1 MVNLS
6 LATFLCTLI
15 FLNFLAPD
23 VTLEL
28 YNLVHH
34 APFQMKPLYECCW
47 NGWPMHNIGLE
58 NLENDSTKDLLL
70 FYTKQSKYL
79 YSGHF
84 QCQRSWVTVSV
95 FFKHWM
101 TPVLG
106 IWLEKIINNPAENFI
121 TNALFTASSH
131 FHYIK
136 QLCVLECYKENIAK
150 C

>member
-1 MVNLS
+1 MAKLS
-6 LATFLCTLI
+6 LAAFLCTLVF
-15 FLNFLAPD
+15 FLNFLAPG

-28 YNLVHH
+28 YNLVHYVL
-34 APFQMKPLYECCW
+34 FQMKPLSECCW
-47 NGWPMHNIGLE
+47 NGWPIHNIRLE
-58 NLENDSTKDLLL
+58 NLENDSTKDNLL

-106 IWLEKIINNPAENFI
+106 IWLERVINNPAENFI
-121 TNALFTASSH
+121 TNALFRASSH

-136 QLCVLECYKENIAK
+136 
-150 C
+150 